1 MIREHIATRYNPILV
16 MTPPI
21 RYGALVALVVATG
34 LLVWFVA
41 GGQHEDTPPDT
52 VRDYTVS
59 SREEVPDLGTV
70 GEVLV
75 LSVTRSDTGREELFR
90 QIADTEGFAVAF
102 YFSTREAVDA
112 HRAANRDP
120 ATLNALRAGFLG
132 RMTRGEFTPG
142 EEIYP

>member
-1 MIREHIATRYNPILV
+1 

-41 GGQHEDTPPDT
+41 GGQNEDTPPET

-90 QIADTEGFAVAF
+90 RIADTEGFAVAF